1 MIILSDQRSHSR
13 LFASAILL
21 VLTLNWINS
30 LPMPRMDDNSV
41 PRLSPDTNHG
51 IADQP

>member
-1 MIILSDQRSHSR
+1 MIISADLRLNSR
-13 LFASAILL
+13 LFASAIPLL
-21 VLTLNWINS
+21 LPLNWINS